1 MRGRTSALKIEMDTQ
16 TRKTLCSWLRRQK
29 TPAGLAKR
37 ARAMLLL
44 ADGQTYSHTSKQV
57 GLGERHLRKW
67 AKRFITQGISGLYD
81 SQRPGRPPVFSPSSG
96 SVSSEVSL

>member
-16 TRKTLCSWLRRQK
+16 TRKTLLSWLRRQK

-57 GLGERHLRKW
+57 GLSERHLR
-67 AKRFITQGISGLYD
+67 FLGQTFHHTGY
-81 SQRPGRPPVFSPSSG
+81 GRAIR
-96 SVSSEVSL
+96 

>member
-1 MRGRTSALKIEMDTQ
+1 MRGRTSNIKITLTQ
-16 TRKTLCSWLRRQK
+16 QQRETLEGLLRRQK

-44 ADGQTYSHTSKQV
+44 AQGERFSQTAERV

-67 AKRFITQGISGLYD
+67 ARRFIEQGVKGLQD
-81 SQRPGRPPVFSPSSG
+81 QPRAGRVPVFPPSSRIVPG
-96 SVSSEVSL
+96 

>member
-1 MRGRTSALKIEMDTQ
+1 MRGRTSAFKIEMDTQ
-16 TRKTLCSWLRRQK
+16 TRKTLLSWLRRQK

-57 GLGERHLRKW
+57 GLSERHLRKW
-67 AKRFITQGISGLYD
+67 AKRYLWLSPSRSTRCYFCQIHSRDFIT
-81 SQRPGRPPVFSPSSG
+81 VH
-96 SVSSEVSL
+96 SLINS

>member
-1 MRGRTSALKIEMDTQ
+1 MRGRTSALKIEMDIQ
-16 TRKTLCSWLRRQK
+16 TRKILLSWLRRQK

-37 ARAMLLL
+37 ARAMVLL
-44 ADGQTYSHTSKQV
+44 ADGQTYSQTSKQV

-81 SQRPGRPPVFSPSSG
+81 SLHTGASPGFFP
-96 SVSSEVSL
+96 LKWLCI

>member
-1 MRGRTSALKIEMDTQ
+1 MRGRTSALKIEMDIQ
-16 TRKTLCSWLRRQK
+16 TRKTLLSWLRRQK

-44 ADGQTYSHTSKQV
+44 ADGQTYSHTSSQV

-67 AKRFITQGISGLYD
+67 AKRFIIQGISGLYD
-81 SQRPGRPPVFSPSSG
+81 SSPTGASPGFFP
-96 SVSSEVSL
+96 LK